1 MKSSYKCNRLHLGKI
16 KKKSDEMAKMSDT
29 LNNKVIPVV
38 MRFVN
43 TRPITA
49 MKNGML
55 YPIPFII
62 VGAIFLILGQFPYQ
76 PVAELALM
84 IGSCKRTM
92 ARLRSWRYLQSL
104 GLLTRGCMTQGM
116 MGSQL
121 DY

>member
-1 MKSSYKCNRLHLGKI
+1 
-16 KKKSDEMAKMSDT
+16 MAKLSDT

-76 PVAELALM
+76 PVAAYFTK
-84 IGSCKRTM
+84 IGIDGSCKRTT
-92 ARLRSWRYLQSL
+92 ARLRSWRCLQSL
-104 GLLTRGCMTQGM
+104 GLRTHGCMTQGM
-116 MGSQL
+116 MGFQL
-121 DY
+121 DC